1 MSFFG
6 DLRAVLQGSRFRRLF
21 GTRLVSQ
28 FSDGVYQAGLAGF
41 VFFNPEQHTGA
52 GEVAAAFAVLL
63 LPFSVVAPF
72 AGVLIDRWPRRQVL
86 LLSSLSK
93 AVLATVTALLVANG
107 EGPAFFVAALLV
119 LSVNRFFLSGLSA
132 GLPYVVPRDQLMMA
146 NAVTP
151 TCGTVASSLG
161 TGLGLA
167 IGMIGGEAALGTGT
181 ILFVAALGFAGAAL
195 VSLTLRYRELGPHLE
210 EEPEEVRAAL
220 RNVVKGMATG
230 VRHIWERVP
239 ARDGL
244 LTIGGHRVLFGVST
258 LLTMLLYNNTF
269 TGGGVAGIA
278 GFSVAAGLLALG
290 FFLGAVAT
298 PWATERIGDSTWIA
312 SLLASAAVALALFGL
327 PFSAAL
333 FPVAAFVLGFVSQ
346 AVKVTVDTLVQRH
359 VDDAYRGRVFS
370 VYDVLFNATFV
381 LGAALTA
388 GLVPQSGV
396 SVPVVG
402 GMILTYLLMSAAW
415 AIRAHRLTRLR
426 SEPEPEPV

>member
-1 MSFFG
+1 M
-6 DLRAVLQGSRFRRLF
+6 
-21 GTRLVSQ
+21 
-28 FSDGVYQAGLAGF
+28 
-41 VFFNPEQHTGA
+41 
-52 GEVAAAFAVLL
+52 
-63 LPFSVVAPF
+63 
-72 AGVLIDRWPRRQVL
+72 
-86 LLSSLSK
+86 
-93 AVLATVTALLVANG
+93 
-107 EGPAFFVAALLV
+107 
-119 LSVNRFFLSGLSA
+119 
-132 GLPYVVPRDQLMMA
+132 
-146 NAVTP
+146 
-151 TCGTVASSLG
+151 
-161 TGLGLA
+161 
-167 IGMIGGEAALGTGT
+167 
-181 ILFVAALGFAGAAL
+181 ILFVAALGFAAAAL

-244 LTIGGHRVLFGVST
+244 LTIGGHRVLFGIST

-298 PWATERIGDSTWIA
+298 PAATARISESAWIA
-312 SLLASAAVALALFGL
+312 ALLASAAAALLLFGL

-359 VDDAYRGRVFS
+359 VDDAFRGRVFS

-381 LGAALTA
+381 LGAGLTA

-402 GMILTYLLMSAAW
+402 GMVLAYLLMSAAW
-415 AIRAHRLTRLR
+415 TVRARRLSRSHRIRRCLASRPREPDGYGCPLRGCSPTQRGAVALDCPLRGWGRARRLGGPTRSRLGR
-426 SEPEPEPV
+426 IRWTAYWAARARARQDVVGRYSQALSGTRRQGQARCWGTGPQEYDESDPTAKTRPLHHLPAECPPRPLAFT